1 MKIILNIL
9 LMSQILFLFDY
20 FMLLETVKLN
30 SQLSYPVRIQAAQ
43 INDREKNL
51 DIDLNN
57 NNNRSSNNNHCK
69 YYF

>member
-20 FMLLETVKLN
+20 FILLETVRLN
-30 SQLSYPVRIQAAQ
+30 AQISYPVRVQATQ
-43 INDREKNL
+43 INDRANNL
-51 DIDLNN
+51 DIASNS
-57 NNNRSSNNNHCK
+57 SSNNSNHCK